1 MRGATAARELR
12 VLLGWLLVRSVQPH
26 VEWDNDALHGVLAP
40 NPWRVACNN
49 SGPFCTP
56 HLADTLRE
64 WPAGTAITQATAC
77 PESYPLGPLCWG
89 DACNSRY
96 ETSGIGE
103 PAWECGRCAGN
114 VLYLLRPT

>member
-1 MRGATAARELR
+1 MRGAAAARELR

-96 ETSGIGE
+96 EASGIGE